1 MNSAQFLSILALFA
15 LLSACSSPGGL
26 TSSWKAP
33 DAEPLRLKGA
43 KVAAVVMVQDEALR
57 RRGEDALAAE
67 ITARGAVGIPMYTLL
82 DGGAPSNEAEAR
94 AACEKAGIAGVV
106 VMKTTSVDKKV
117 EEKPVTYLEPMYR
130 NYWDG
135 YFDYGWGTS
144 YEPVQAGT
152 TFDIKTTVSVE
163 TRVYSLRQNKL
174 VWSGQGKT
182 TNPKNI
188 EAEVKKLSAATA
200 ASLERDGLLR

>member
-1 MNSAQFLSILALFA
+1 MNSTQLFFLLAPLT
-15 LLSACSSPGGL
+15 LLGACASQEGF

-33 DAEPLRLKGA
+33 DAEPLQLRGA
-43 KVAAVVMVQDEALR
+43 KVAAVVMVQDDDLR

-67 ITARGAVGIPMYTLL
+67 ITSRGAIGIPMYTLL
-82 DGGAPSNEAEAR
+82 DGGAPSNEAAAR
-94 AACEKAGIAGVV
+94 AACEKAGVAGVI
-106 VMKTTSVDKKV
+106 VMKTTSVDRKV

-152 TFDIKTTVSVE
+152 TFDIQTTVSVE

-182 TNPKNI
+182 TNPKSI

-200 ASLERDGLLR
+200 ATLEREGLLR

>member
-1 MNSAQFLSILALFA
+1 MNSAKLLPLLVLLA
-15 LLSACSSPGGL
+15 ACSSSDGF
-26 TSSWKAP
+26 TSSWRAP
-33 DAEPLRLKGA
+33 DAEPLKLRGA
-43 KVAAVVMVQDEALR
+43 KVAAVVMVQDDTLR

-82 DGGAPSNEAEAR
+82 GGGTPSNEAEAR
-94 AACEKAGIAGVV
+94 AACEKAGIAGIV
-106 VMKTTSVDKKV
+106 VMKTTSVDREV
-117 EEKPVTYLEPMYR
+117 EEKPVTYLEPIYR

-144 YEPVQAGT
+144 YAPVQAGT

-174 VWSGQGKT
+174 VWSAQGKT

>member
-1 MNSAQFLSILALFA
+1 MNSIRILFSLALLA
-15 LLSACSSPGGL
+15 LVACSSSGGI

-33 DAEPLRLKGA
+33 DAEPLQMKGA
-43 KVAAVVMVQDEALR
+43 KVAAVVMVRDEDLR
-57 RRGEDALAAE
+57 RRAEDTLASE
-67 ITARGAVGIPMYTLL
+67 ITARGAVGIPMYSLL
-82 DGGAPSNEAEAR
+82 DGGTPSNEAQAR
-94 AACEKAGIAGVV
+94 EACEKADIAGVV
-106 VMKTTSVDKKV
+106 VMKTTSVDKEV

-144 YEPVQAGT
+144 YAPVQAGS
-152 TFDIKTTVSVE
+152 TFDIKTTVSLE
-163 TRVYSLRQNKL
+163 ARVYSLRQNKL
-174 VWSGQGKT
+174 VWTGQAKT

-200 ASLERDGLLR
+200 TTLEREGLLR